1 MLQQLT
7 LSLPAWLSGYPA
19 AQPLPADDAGRVAEV
34 LALASENVRRGT
46 GGPFAAAV
54 YHEAT
59 GARLAVAVNAVLPNR
74 CALAHAETLALGL
87 AQQAAGTH
95 TLAGIPALLVS
106 SSEPCAMCLGA
117 IAWSGIARLVY
128 ASTRG
133 DVESLGF
140 DEGPRTARWKQA
152 LAQRGVQVR
161 GPLLRQE
168 GRAVLDLYAQRG
180 GAIYNAG
187 GGSKRDS

>member
-7 LSLPAWLSGYPA
+7 LSLPAWLPGFLA
-19 AQPLPADDAGRVAEV
+19 ARPVPTDDAGRLAEV
-34 LALASENVRRGT
+34 LALAAENVRRDS

-54 YHEAT
+54 YEEGT
-59 GARLAVAVNAVLPNR
+59 GVRLAVAVNTVVPNH

-95 TLAGIPALLVS
+95 TLAVVPVVLVS

-128 ASTRG
+128 ASPRG
-133 DVESLGF
+133 DVEALGF
-140 DEGPRTARWKQA
+140 DEGPRTAHWKQA

-161 GPLLRQE
+161 GPLAR
-168 GRAVLDLYAQRG
+168 GKARTVLDLYAQRAG
-180 GAIYNAG
+180 IIYNAG
-187 GGSKRDS
+187 GRGC